1 MSACVDITAKP
12 DLCWRETE
20 VLWIWGRARWGVSGR
35 NGGCGQDVLHVRRIN
50 KKANNKIKDILN
62 SFF

>member
-1 MSACVDITAKP
+1 M
-12 DLCWRETE
+12 
-20 VLWIWGRARWGVSGR
+20 SGR